1 MENNE
6 TRNEQVLRELRRVK
20 KKQEGKTYR
29 TFEINIGAM
38 AQDCID
44 VIEDL
49 NKQIEIM
56 KEELSFKNA
65 EVERLNT
72 QRFGWDKDYIPTLNI
87 EDILIDEEKLAR
99 YLDKGPEDSIV
110 LWNHDPSRKLDMKMV
125 MANLDFDK
133 TEVKPDGSIF
143 VPFNEQEEFM
153 GEIRKLQEKDVL
165 LGRDPAAVFANEIR
179 RVQEENDVEKHNA
192 LLKKM
197 RDELRGDIC
206 E

>member
-1 MENNE
+1 MNSEE
-6 TRNEQVLRELRRVK
+6 ILRELRRVK

-56 KEELSFKNA
+56 KIEIKDKNFVIDRMFVNINEDPTAIFAAEMLKIQADNEE
-65 EVERLNT
+65 
-72 QRFGWDKDYIPTLNI
+72 
-87 EDILIDEEKLAR
+87 
-99 YLDKGPEDSIV
+99 
-110 LWNHDPSRKLDMKMV
+110 
-125 MANLDFDK
+125 
-133 TEVKPDGSIF
+133 
-143 VPFNEQEEFM
+143 
-153 GEIRKLQEKDVL
+153 
-165 LGRDPAAVFANEIR
+165 
-179 RVQEENDVEKHNA
+179 HNA

-197 RDELRGDIC
+197 RAELRGDIC